1 MAVGLGNTT
10 ILNQTT
16 DLAKKSYAALITRLM
31 PNGSAPLFGM
41 TSMLPTKT
49 ALQFE
54 HGYFSKT
61 MLFPQIVVSGAGEL
75 IGATTFT
82 IVANS
87 NLMPG
92 MMFRNDATGEN
103 VIVNSVLSTTSITVT
118 RAVGTVAAA
127 AWAASQTA
135 SMVGNAF
142 EESSIRPA
150 PQYIVPARTTNYTQI
165 FRNSWGVS
173 GTVAATQTIA
183 GEGNIAE
190 NKNDAAMFHAVDI
203 EKALF
208 FGQKFLG
215 TRNGQPFHTMDGL
228 VNRILTDASG
238 NITTLGATTTFTQ
251 LEAAVDPVFETATD
265 PKVANERV
273 MFVGG
278 TARKVLNAIG
288 RLNGT
293 YFLSADTNTYGLRY
307 ETFRLSRG
315 QFNVIEH
322 PLFNSNA
329 TWKKMAV
336 VVDLTSFAI
345 AYLGNRNTMYQE
357 YGVDGRDV
365 DPVDNG
371 IDAVGGTFTTEC
383 TTEIRNPSASAVLYN
398 FTAGA
403 QG

>member
-1 MAVGLGNTT
+1 MPVGLGNTT

-16 DLAKKSYAALITRLM
+16 DLARKSYAALITRLM

-61 MLFPQIVVSGAGEL
+61 MLFPSLTVTAAGQTGAD
-75 IGATTFT
+75 TTFT

-92 MMFRNDATGEN
+92 MMFRNDVSGEN
-103 VIVNSVLSTTSITVT
+103 IVINTVASTTSVTVT
-118 RAVGTVAAA
+118 RAVGTVAAV
-127 AWAASQTA
+127 AWAANQTA

-165 FRNSWGVS
+165 FRNSWGIS
-173 GTVAATQTIA
+173 ATVESTQTIA
-183 GEGNIAE
+183 GSGNVAE

-228 VNRILTDASG
+228 VNRIQTDASG
-238 NITTLGATTTFTQ
+238 NITTLGATTNFTQ
-251 LEAAVDPVFETATD
+251 IEAAVDPVFEIATD

-293 YFLSADTNTYGLRY
+293 YFLTADTNTYGLRY

-315 QFNVIEH
+315 TFNVIEH
-322 PLFNSNA
+322 PLFNSNP
-329 TWKKMAV
+329 TWKKMGV
-336 VVDLTSFAI
+336 VVDLTSFNI
-345 AYLGNRNTMYQE
+345 AYLGDRNTKYQE
-357 YGVDGRDV
+357 YGTDGT
-365 DPVDNG
+365 PVDSG
-371 IDAVGGTFTTEC
+371 IDAIGGTFTTEC
-383 TTEIRNPSASAVLYN
+383 TTEITNPSASAVLYN
-398 FTAGA
+398 FTNGA
-403 QG
+403 VG

>member
-1 MAVGLGNTT
+1 MPIGIGNTT

-16 DLAKKSYAALITRLM
+16 DLATKSYAALITRLM
-31 PNGSAPLFGM
+31 PNGTAPLFGL
-41 TSMLPTKT
+41 TSMLPSKT
-49 ALQFE
+49 SLQFE

-61 MLFPQIVVSGAGEL
+61 MLFPAMVVGAGGQL
-75 IGATTFT
+75 IGDTTFT

-92 MMFRNDATGEN
+92 MMFRDNLTGEN
-103 VIVNSVLSTTSITVT
+103 IVINSVLSTTSVTVT
-118 RAVGTVAAA
+118 RAVGTVAASAVA
-127 AWAASQTA
+127 ANQTM

-150 PQYIVPARTTNYTQI
+150 PLYIVPARTTNYTQI
-165 FRNSWGVS
+165 FRNSWGIS
-173 GTVAATQTIA
+173 GTVAATSTIA
-183 GEGNIAE
+183 GDGNVAE

-238 NITTLGATTTFTQ
+238 NITTLGGTTNFTQ
-251 LEAAVDPVFETATD
+251 LEAAIDPVFETATD

-278 TARKVLNAIG
+278 TARKVLNAVG

-293 YFLSADTNTYGLRY
+293 YFLSADTNVYGLRY

-336 VVDLTSFAI
+336 VVDLTSFAL
-345 AYLGNRNTMYQE
+345 AYMQGRSTMYQE
-357 YGVDGRDV
+357 YGVNGT
-365 DPVDNG
+365 PVDNG
-371 IDAVGGTFTTEC
+371 IDAVGGTFTSEL

-403 QG
+403 AG

>member
-1 MAVGLGNTT
+1 MGVGLGNTT
-10 ILNQTT
+10 ILNSTT

-61 MLFPQIVVSGAGEL
+61 MLFPAIVVSGAGQL
-75 IGATTFT
+75 STDTTFT

-92 MMFRNDATGEN
+92 MMFRNDLTGEN
-103 VIVNSVLSTTSITVT
+103 IIVNQVLSTTSITVT

-127 AWAASQTA
+127 VVAASQTF

-142 EESSIRPA
+142 EESSLRPA
-150 PQYIVPARTTNYTQI
+150 PLYIVPARTTNYTQI
-165 FRNSWGVS
+165 FRNSWGIS
-173 GTVAATQTIA
+173 DTVRATAVIA
-183 GEGNIAE
+183 GSGNVAE

-238 NITTLGATTTFTQ
+238 NITTLAATTNFTQ
-251 LEAAVDPVFETATD
+251 LEAAVDPCFETATD

-293 YFLSADTNTYGLRY
+293 YFLDAQTNTYGLRY

-315 QFNVIEH
+315 TFNVVEH

-336 VVDLTSFAI
+336 VVDLTSFNI
-345 AYLGNRNTMYQE
+345 AYLGDRNTKYAE
-357 YGVDGRDV
+357 YGTDMNEKE
-365 DPVDNG
+365 PADNG

-383 TTEIRNPSASAVLYN
+383 TTEITNPSASAVLYN

-403 QG
+403 VG

>member
-1 MAVGLGNTT
+1 MPIGIGNTT

-16 DLAKKSYAALITRLM
+16 DFATKSYAALITRLM
-31 PNGSAPLFGM
+31 PNGSAPLFGL
-41 TSMLPTKT
+41 TSMLPSKT

-61 MLFPQIVVSGAGEL
+61 MLFPSLVDSAAGEL

-92 MMFRNDATGEN
+92 MMFRNDTTGEN
-103 VIVNSVLSTTSITVT
+103 IVINSVLSTTSVTVT

-127 AWAASQTA
+127 AWAANQTA

-150 PQYIVPARTTNYTQI
+150 PLYIVPARTTNYTQI
-165 FRNSWGVS
+165 FRNSWGIS
-173 GTVAATQTIA
+173 GTVAATSTIA
-183 GEGNIAE
+183 GDGNVAE
-190 NKNDAAMFHAVDI
+190 NKNDAAMFHAVDM

-238 NITTLGATTTFTQ
+238 NITTLGGTTNFTQ
-251 LEAAVDPVFETATD
+251 LEAAIDPVFETATD

-329 TWKKMAV
+329 VWKKMAV
-336 VVDLTSFAI
+336 VVDLTSFAL
-345 AYLGNRNTMYQE
+345 AYMQGRNTMYQE
-357 YGVDGRDV
+357 YGVTGT
-365 DPVDNG
+365 PVDNG
-371 IDAVGGTFTTEC
+371 MDAVGGTFTTEL

-403 QG
+403 AG

>member
-61 MLFPQIVVSGAGEL
+61 MLFPSLVVSGAGQ
-75 IGATTFT
+75 ATGDGTFT

-92 MMFRNDATGEN
+92 MLFRNNLTGEN
-103 VIVNSVLSTTSITVT
+103 IVINTVVSSTSVTVT
-118 RAVGTVAAA
+118 RAVGTVAAG
-127 AWAASQTA
+127 AWAASQA
-135 SMVGNAF
+135 ANMVGNAF

-150 PQYIVPARTTNYTQI
+150 PQYIVPARVTNYTQI
-165 FRNSWGVS
+165 FRNSWGMS
-173 GTVAATQTIA
+173 ATVESTQTIA
-183 GEGNIAE
+183 GSGNRAE
-190 NKNDAAMFHAVDI
+190 NKNDAAMFHAVDL

-228 VNRILTDASG
+228 VNRIQTDASG
-238 NITTLGATTTFTQ
+238 NITTLGATTNFTQ

-265 PKVANERV
+265 PKVANERI

-315 QFNVIEH
+315 TFNVIEH

-329 TWKKMAV
+329 DWKKMGV
-336 VVDLTSFAI
+336 IVDLTSFNI
-345 AYLGNRNTMYQE
+345 AYLGDRNTKYQE
-357 YGVDGRDV
+357 YGTDGV
-365 DPVDNG
+365 PVDSG

-383 TTEIRNPSASAVLYN
+383 TTEITNPSASGVLYN

-403 QG
+403 VG

>member
-1 MAVGLGNTT
+1 MPVGLGNTT

-61 MLFPQIVVSGAGEL
+61 MLFPSLTVSAAGQ
-75 IGATTFT
+75 ATGDGTFT
-82 IVANS
+82 IVANN

-92 MMFRNDATGEN
+92 MLFRNNLTGEN
-103 VIVNSVLSTTSITVT
+103 IVINTVVSSTSVTVT
-118 RAVGTVAAA
+118 RAVGTVAAG
-127 AWAASQTA
+127 AWAASQA
-135 SMVGNAF
+135 ANMVGNAF
-142 EESSIRPA
+142 EESSLRPA
-150 PQYIVPARTTNYTQI
+150 PQYIVPARVTNYTQI
-165 FRNSWGVS
+165 FRNSWGMS
-173 GTVAATQTIA
+173 ATVESTQTIA
-183 GEGNIAE
+183 GSGNRAE
-190 NKNDAAMFHAVDI
+190 NKNDAAMFHAVDL

-228 VNRILTDASG
+228 VNRIQTDASG
-238 NITTLGATTTFTQ
+238 NITTLGATTNFTQ

-265 PKVANERV
+265 PKVANERI

-315 QFNVIEH
+315 TFNVIEH

-329 TWKKMAV
+329 DWKKMGV
-336 VVDLTSFAI
+336 IVDLTSFNI
-345 AYLGNRNTMYQE
+345 AYLGDRNTKYQE
-357 YGVDGRDV
+357 YGTDGT
-365 DPVDNG
+365 PVDNG

-383 TTEIRNPSASAVLYN
+383 TTEITNPSASGVLYN

-403 QG
+403 VG